1 MIISILIY
9 PEILLKILWS
19 CINPALFYLFR
30 TVLMRIWLDMD
41 EVLCNLISP
50 LAEKFG
56 VDFQQITNYHLWE
69 IMNISKQEAI
79 EAAIDMIKE
88 DFEKN
93 HTILTP
99 TEYSSEVVASL
110 RSGAIKMFVITSR
123 PSLVEK
129 FTLSWL
135 EYYFPKMFDEVI
147 FTNKTMDLQ
156 LWNKENFLKQLD
168 LDIFVDD
175 NVENCLWAI
184 KTGVKK
190 VFLLDKPWN
199 QGSTDTVKRIKTM
212 KEILHLI

>member
-1 MIISILIY
+1 
-9 PEILLKILWS
+9 
-19 CINPALFYLFR
+19 
-30 TVLMRIWLDMD
+30 MD

-110 RSGAIKMFVITSR
+110 RSGATKMFVITSR

-147 FTNKTMDLQ
+147 FTNKT
-156 LWNKENFLKQLD
+156 LD
-168 LDIFVDD
+168 
-175 NVENCLWAI
+175 VEL
-184 KTGVKK
+184 
-190 VFLLDKPWN
+190 
-199 QGSTDTVKRIKTM
+199 
-212 KEILHLI
+212 

>member
-1 MIISILIY
+1 
-9 PEILLKILWS
+9 
-19 CINPALFYLFR
+19 
-30 TVLMRIWLDMD
+30 MD

-99 TEYSSEVVASL
+99 TEYSSDVVAHLKS
-110 RSGAIKMFVITSR
+110 RATKMFVITSR

-129 FTLSWL
+129 NTLSWL
-135 EYYFPKMFDEVI
+135 NRYFPQKFDEVI
-147 FTNKTMDLQ
+147 FTNKTMDVGL
-156 LWNKENFLKQLD
+156 
-168 LDIFVDD
+168 
-175 NVENCLWAI
+175 
-184 KTGVKK
+184 
-190 VFLLDKPWN
+190 
-199 QGSTDTVKRIKTM
+199 
-212 KEILHLI
+212 